1 MMPIM
6 MKRWANELMFSL
18 LRFRFQVMGMRY
30 AEPGMV
36 TVISLSSIK
45 KVSSFEY
52 DGFLPIHRLPSFIMV
67 RERGNGK

>member
-1 MMPIM
+1 M

-36 TVISLSSIK
+36 TVIFSLFSIK
-45 KVSSFEY
+45 KVSSSEY